1 MFVSVVRLMLVGIAV
16 CCAPALAG
24 GPAAQAPDPGDQGIA
39 MEHVKAELA
48 FDRTA
53 MSPGGTATVGIRFV
67 IEDGWHLYWRNSGDS
82 GMPISVTFD
91 APKGV
96 RIGALQWPAPKRHVY
111 GVGSVDY
118 IYEHEVALL
127 ADVEIDDRFATGDEI
142 EITASFELLACKEAC
157 VFGAGARSSV
167 IGIAESGSMSVPDWM
182 KKNRERIPLRD
193 QSSLRVRWDG
203 TDLLISVY
211 EREGAQRLSFFPS
224 APAAVR
230 PSKPE
235 IDGISETGLLR
246 IAYSQQIIGAPLV
259 AGVVEVVGP
268 DGPSWIEIE
277 TTPPTAD
284 ADEGGANEPT
294 PHTPTTKQ
302 TINNRSGD

>member
-1 MFVSVVRLMLVGIAV
+1 MFVSVVRSMLVVIAV
-16 CCAPALAG
+16 CCALALAG
-24 GPAAQAPDPGDQGIA
+24 GPAAQASDPGDQGIA
-39 MEHVKAELA
+39 MEHVRAELA
-48 FDRTA
+48 FDRTS
-53 MSPGGTATVGIRFV
+53 MLPGGSATVGVRFV

-82 GMPISVTFD
+82 GMPISVTFE
-91 APKGV
+91 APEGV
-96 RIGALQWPAPKRHVY
+96 RIGAIQWPAPERYVY
-111 GVGSVDY
+111 GGGSVDY

-127 ADVEIDDRFATGDEI
+127 AEVEIDQGLAIGDRI

-157 VFGAGARSSV
+157 VFGSGARSSV

-182 KKNRERIPLRD
+182 KKNLERIPRRD

-203 TDLLISVY
+203 TDLLISAY
-211 EREGAQRLSFFPS
+211 EREGAQRMSFFPS
-224 APAAVR
+224 APADVR

-259 AGVVEVVGP
+259 AGVVEVMGP

-277 TTPPTAD
+277 TTPPAAI

-294 PHTPTTKQ
+294 PPTPTTNQ